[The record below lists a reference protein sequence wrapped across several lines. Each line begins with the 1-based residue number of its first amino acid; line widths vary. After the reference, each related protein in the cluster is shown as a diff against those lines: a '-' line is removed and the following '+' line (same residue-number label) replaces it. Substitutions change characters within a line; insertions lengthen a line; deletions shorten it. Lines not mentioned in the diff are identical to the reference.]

1 MGVQGSSSKGDEALL
16 PGLATMTLEE
26 VEDVEALEVMEVAV
40 SPRVELLQWKESLA
54 VSHPLL
60 LLLLLLLPLLLLP
73 DTGVIASTPVSFPC
87 SLEQSVS
94 SSLTHAFLS
103 PSVS

>member
-1 MGVQGSSSKGDEALL
+1 MGMQGSSSEGDEALL

-26 VEDVEALEVMEVAV
+26 VEDVEALEEMEVAV
-40 SPRVELLQWKESLA
+40 SPRVELLQWNESVA
-54 VSHPLL
+54 VSHT
-60 LLLLLLLPLLLLP
+60 LLLLLLPLLLLP
-73 DTGVIASTPVSFPC
+73 DTGVIASTPLSLPC

>member
-1 MGVQGSSSKGDEALL
+1 MGVQGSSSEGDEALL

-40 SPRVELLQWKESLA
+40 SPRVELLQWKESVA
-54 VSHPLL
+54 VSHPL

-73 DTGVIASTPVSFPC
+73 DTGVIASTPLSLPC